1 MVITFIPPSPYIE
14 RWIKMKSQKTVKAQ
28 LLPSGRFRTQVVYGK
43 NENGKNLTK
52 SFTADTAWEAIKLAE
67 DFKRLHIDI
76 IPTKITVREAV
87 SEYIESKRNVIAPT
101 TLYGYEVAAKNRLQA
116 IYGYN
121 ITDIK
126 TIDVQ
131 RAINIDAERG
141 LGYKSIKTGYD
152 LIRSAS
158 LLFDVELPSIRKLK
172 LPPKTVKEELPDLD
186 KVLKVIIGSSV
197 ELPCLLSVWCG
208 GMRISEVRGLQFG
221 DIYEDENGRYI
232 KVRRTRVCING
243 HDTIQ
248 NRNKTELSTR
258 DVPIPDYIYN
268 LIQQIP
274 HVSDEEF
281 IVNENYGAL
290 KRRYD
295 RLLKKH
301 GLKMTFHDLRAQFAT
316 TMNGLG
322 VQKEILEKLGGW
334 ANSKVLDAVYIRT
347 PKQRVRDSLKIFDNY
362 MYGVI
367 RDTRTEK
374 NDSIA

>member
-76 IPTKITVREAV
+76 TPTKITVREAV

-152 LIRSAS
+152 LIRSAA

-208 GMRISEVRGLQFG
+208 VLESLRCVDFSSA
-221 DIYEDENGRYI
+221 
-232 KVRRTRVCING
+232 T
-243 HDTIQ
+243 
-248 NRNKTELSTR
+248 STR
-258 DVPIPDYIYN
+258 TKTVGI
-268 LIQQIP
+268 
-274 HVSDEEF
+274 
-281 IVNENYGAL
+281 
-290 KRRYD
+290 
-295 RLLKKH
+295 
-301 GLKMTFHDLRAQFAT
+301 
-316 TMNGLG
+316 
-322 VQKEILEKLGGW
+322 
-334 ANSKVLDAVYIRT
+334 
-347 PKQRVRDSLKIFDNY
+347 
-362 MYGVI
+362 
-367 RDTRTEK
+367 
-374 NDSIA
+374 